1 MYYPEKIKQA
11 PIAGLTGFGGG
22 ASGLNVAGGGVDAD
36 PHEDSLYIAFPLWN
50 GGSGSS
56 LVMNNNYGSSTQ
68 TTSLSQRGTS
78 SALVILNTSNHTTSE
93 GGDSYG
99 GSAFFDGDGSGTD
112 DSTGL
117 VSNVNDTGMQF
128 HGDDAFTIMYDMKW
142 NGTTSQE
149 LRVSLEGN
157 NGWLDTDGMWF
168 NLTNTKFTLAR
179 ANHTGGPTYYHE
191 DIGGNPRDGDWH
203 QVACCYDG
211 SGEVNFYVDG
221 NKEATNSSVST
232 GTWASYDHSGVDGGH
247 GSQML
252 RINSQPYPVAP
263 GNSNIISYAPG
274 EFYMNDLRIYTTD
287 VSGGGAATID
297 VRKSILRYE
306 GVV

>member
-1 MYYPEKIKQA
+1 MNHFIKQS
-11 PIAGLTGFGGG
+11 PIIGLAGFGGG
-22 ASGLNVAGGGVDAD
+22 ASGLNVAGGGVAVD
-36 PHEDSLYIAFPLWN
+36 PHADSLYIAFPLWN

-68 TTSLSQRGTS
+68 TTSLSQRGS
-78 SALVILNTSNHTTSE
+78 SNNVVLNTSNHTTSE

-99 GSAFFDGDGSGTD
+99 GSAFFDVDGSGTD
-112 DSTGL
+112 DATGL
-117 VSNVNDTGMQF
+117 VSNVNDTSLQF

-142 NGTTSQE
+142 NGTTSQK
-149 LRVSLEGN
+149 LRVSIEGN
-157 NGWLDTDGMWF
+157 NGWHDADGMWF
-168 NLTNTKFTLAR
+168 DLTNTKFTLAR
-179 ANHTGGPTYYHE
+179 ANHTGNPTYYNE
-191 DIGGNPRDGDWH
+191 DIGGDPRDGDWH

-232 GTWASYDHSGVDGGH
+232 GTWAGYDHSGVDGGD
-247 GSQML
+247 GNTML
-252 RINSQPYPVAP
+252 RINSQPYPVSSTP
-263 GNSNIISYAPG
+263 GSQIISYAYG